1 MVVFSICR
9 ICEFM
14 TAGIPYF
21 LIASGVEEMTSV
33 FEVPRGR
40 SESRR
45 TVRIIEMCS
54 AGVSKM

>member
-1 MVVFSICR
+1 
-9 ICEFM
+9 M

-21 LIASGVEEMTSV
+21 LIALRVEEMTAVS
-33 FEVPRGR
+33 EVPRGQ

-45 TVRIIEMCS
+45 TARIIIEMCS